1 MKHYKFLKKCV
12 FSGTVYNVGDTIEQS
27 ELREYATDM
36 IANGLI
42 TSVSE
47 VDEGGN
53 AADSGESGNAP
64 DSGDADDPL
73 NAFDTAEKMREDADF
88 AGGADDPSTPF
99 GKAVKKFKDRK
110 YGSGGENDTDPVGEN
125 TPDAGVLNGSTN
137 NANHPRTV
145 VETYKNA
152 KAKGKKAKG

>member
-42 TSVSE
+42 TSADESE
-47 VDEGGN
+47 EGGN

-64 DSGDADDPL
+64 DSGDADDP
-73 NAFDTAEKMREDADF
+73 
-88 AGGADDPSTPF
+88 STPF
-99 GKAVKKFKDRK
+99 GKAVKTFKDRK

-145 VETYKNA
+145 VETSKNA